1 MARFVTP
8 TSGSMPPSRTSEA
21 VGQVYATDAAP
32 IVKARMLR
40 ELAAWYRAFAGR
52 AANPAIWE
60 ARLLTADDLDAE
72 ASRIDPQQGD

>member
-8 TSGSMPPSRTSEA
+8 TSGSMPPCRISEA
-21 VGQVYATDAAP
+21 VGQVCAADAEP
-32 IVKARMLR
+32 PVKARTLR
-40 ELAAWYRAFAGR
+40 ELAAWYRAFAAR

-72 ASRIDPQQGD
+72 ASRIDPRQGD